1 MPQPNDK
8 LRINGLLVRPII
20 GLYPE
25 ERLNR
30 QDLLVTVTLEADL
43 RRAGRTD
50 ALTDSIDY
58 KALKKSILKLAD
70 DSQFFLI
77 ERFAQAV
84 ADLSLKDPRVRQ
96 VTVSVQ
102 KPGALR
108 FAQSAEVEICRHRP
122 PARKSR

>member
-1 MPQPNDK
+1 MPQPYDK

-25 ERLNR
+25 ERINR
-30 QDLLVTVTLEADL
+30 QDVLVTVTLEADL
-43 RRAGRTD
+43 RRAGKTD
-50 ALTDSIDY
+50 RLEDSIDY
-58 KALKKSILKLAD
+58 KALKKSILKLAEE
-70 DSQFFLI
+70 SQFFLI

-108 FAQSAEVEICRHRP
+108 FAQSAEVEICRRP
-122 PARKSR
+122 SARKSR

>member
-1 MPQPNDK
+1 MPHPNDK

-30 QDLLVTVTLEADL
+30 QDVLVTVTLEADL
-43 RRAGRTD
+43 RRACQTD
-50 ALTDSIDY
+50 QLTDSIDY
-58 KALKKSILKLAD
+58 KALKKSILKLAEE
-70 DSQFFLI
+70 SQFFLI

-96 VTVSVQ
+96 VTVSVR

-108 FAQSAEVEICRHRP
+108 FAQSAEVEICRRP
-122 PARKSR
+122 SARKSR